1 MGDEEARI
9 REGHLAY
16 RHVHENHTYRH
27 RMDEVFRR
35 VGLESL
41 VTKRPSVS
49 VLMPTM
55 RPENVVQCLDNFQK
69 QTYPEKELILILNN
83 AAFDLESIREQTEDI
98 PNVQVLHVDGPTS
111 LGDCLNRGIS
121 ASSGDY
127 VAKMDDDDCYGE
139 RYLSDSVLAASF
151 SDAEVT
157 GKGSF
162 FMYFEDTDTTALA
175 EVAREHTFTHFVT
188 GGTMFIRSDVARRF
202 PFDAISLREDTNF
215 LHAVAQA
222 GCRIY
227 AADRF
232 NFIRVRT
239 ERLSNHADPTPD
251 MEFLRRCRAK
261 TPGLDL
267 DRVMI

>member
-1 MGDEEARI
+1 
-9 REGHLAY
+9 
-16 RHVHENHTYRH
+16 
-27 RMDEVFRR
+27 
-35 VGLESL
+35 
-41 VTKRPSVS
+41 
-49 VLMPTM
+49 
-55 RPENVVQCLDNFQK
+55 
-69 QTYPEKELILILNN
+69 
-83 AAFDLESIREQTEDI
+83 
-98 PNVQVLHVDGPTS
+98 
-111 LGDCLNRGIS
+111 
-121 ASSGDY
+121 
-127 VAKMDDDDCYGE
+127 MDDDDYYGE

-151 SDAEVT
+151 SDAEVN

-239 ERLSNHADPTPD
+239 EQLSNHADPTPD
-251 MEFLRRCRAK
+251 TEFLRRCRAK

-267 DRVMI
+267 GRAMI